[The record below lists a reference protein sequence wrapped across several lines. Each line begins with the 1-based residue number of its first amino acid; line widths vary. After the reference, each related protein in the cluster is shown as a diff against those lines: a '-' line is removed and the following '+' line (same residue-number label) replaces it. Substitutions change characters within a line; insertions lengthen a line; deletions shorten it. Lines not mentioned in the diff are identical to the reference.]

1 MVELLERARQQ
12 FDLCKD
18 YSGMGDCQLGLAQLR
33 RDKKLLEEAYKN
45 FGTTQ
50 PFPNVAGMLE
60 CVEVRKY
67 VFVPDDSKRLVLL
80 IFKACWV
87 ILVFP

>member
-1 MVELLERARQQ
+1 MVELLERAQRQ

-33 RDKKLLEEAYKN
+33 RDKELLEAAYNN

-67 VFVPDDSKRLVLL
+67 AFVPDISKRLVLL

>member
-1 MVELLERARQQ
+1 MEKARQQ

-18 YSGMGDCQLGLAQLR
+18 YSGMGDCQLGLAQLHQ
-33 RDKKLLEEAYKN
+33 DENLLEEAYNN
-45 FGTTQ
+45 FDTTQ

-67 VFVPDDSKRLVLL
+67 AFVPDDSKHSVLL